1 MANIRTELKPHR
13 FQSPERQKKI
23 QLFLGKKRNAK
34 LAK

>member
-13 FQSPERQKKI
+13 FQSPERQKNSI
-23 QLFLGKKRNAK
+23 ISWKKKSAK